1 MPNVA
6 SPPFERMSPDESSA
20 APASETAMA
29 VNSRREQRSRKKS
42 VMASATASG

>member
-29 VNSRREQRSRKKS
+29 VNSRRFPLSFH
-42 VMASATASG
+42 VVLP